1 VPALDDQI
9 DDLYKQPLAEFTSSR
24 NALAKSLGGDDAKR
38 VKALAKPTLVPW
50 AVNQVYWRARGV
62 YDRLLKA
69 GERLRKA
76 QIEALEGKS
85 ADVRGASDAHR
96 RAIADAVGEAERL
109 AAAAGS
115 KPAPDV
121 LTRTFEALSLAPE
134 PPETPGRF
142 TEALAPA
149 GFEALVGI
157 RPGRPDSSKSHVPS
171 RTSDVASRT
180 SEVARHKS
188 EVTSHQSEVPRP
200 TAAERRAAEKDAK
213 EREERDARI
222 RADALARQAELRKAD
237 AAVTRAEANEKLA
250 RATWERAHDTLLE
263 ARRARDAVRNAKFQ
277 VGSSKSQA

>member
-1 VPALDDQI
+1 VPVLDDKI

-62 YDRLLKA
+62 YDRLLEA

-76 QIEALEGKS
+76 QIAALEGKS

-96 RAIADAVGEAERL
+96 RAIADAVGEAERR
-109 AAAAGS
+109 AGAAGS

-157 RPGRPDSSKSHVPS
+157 TPSSSKSHVPG
-171 RTSDVASRT
+171 RKSDVASHKFQ
-180 SEVARHKS
+180 VASHK
-188 EVTSHQSEVPRP
+188 SEVPRP
-200 TAAERRAAEKDAK
+200 TAAERRAAEKEEK
-213 EREERDARI
+213 EREERDARA
-222 RADALARQAELRKAD
+222 RADALARQAELKKAD
-237 AAVTRAEANEKLA
+237 ATVTRAEANEKLA

-277 VGSSKSQA
+277 VESDKSQV